1 MSPPPVETTVQPTGR
16 AVGVTAMAL
25 AIATPV
31 AAVGGWLWT
40 ALTPGPGALGVAILA
55 LMGVAAVAG
64 VAMLVAIMSLF
75 ISRPN
80 ILAKLSLVLVGA
92 TAIVLFLLIFP
103 PNLWFS

>member
-1 MSPPPVETTVQPTGR
+1 MTSPLPDSTVETGR
-16 AVGVTAMAL
+16 GIGITALVL

-31 AAVGGWLWT
+31 AAAVGWLWT

-64 VAMLVAIMSLF
+64 VAILIAIMSLF
-75 ISRPN
+75 LSRPN

-92 TAIVLFLLIFP
+92 TAVVLFLLIFP
-103 PNLWFS
+103 PNLWFA